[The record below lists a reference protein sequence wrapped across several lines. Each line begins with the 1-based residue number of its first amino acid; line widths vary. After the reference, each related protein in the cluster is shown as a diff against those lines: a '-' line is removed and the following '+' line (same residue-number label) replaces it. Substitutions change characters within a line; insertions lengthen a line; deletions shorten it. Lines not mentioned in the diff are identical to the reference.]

1 MTAESDDRDGIE
13 EMSFEKALEELE
25 AIVEKLESGKA
36 GLEDSIRLYERG
48 ERLKARC
55 EALLKQAE
63 AKVEKITLDAG
74 GKPKGTE
81 RLDVD
86 Q

>member
-1 MTAESDDRDGIE
+1 MTAKSEDNDGIE
-13 EMSFEKALEELE
+13 QMSFEKALQELE

-55 EALLKQAE
+55 EALLRQAE
-63 AKVEKITLDAG
+63 AKVEKITLDAD
-74 GKPKGTE
+74 GKPKKTE